1 MHHSNYQD
9 LSAQTYK
16 YHSNHWSH
24 KTEYEEVICSQPA
37 VTVSAIAEGI
47 NHTGHCHDDEW
58 YTIGKDVVPTN
69 S

>member
-1 MHHSNYQD
+1 MHQYNYQA
-9 LSAQTYK
+9 LTAQTYK

-37 VTVSAIAEGI
+37 VTFSAIAEGI

-58 YTIGKDVVPTN
+58 YTIRKDVVPTN